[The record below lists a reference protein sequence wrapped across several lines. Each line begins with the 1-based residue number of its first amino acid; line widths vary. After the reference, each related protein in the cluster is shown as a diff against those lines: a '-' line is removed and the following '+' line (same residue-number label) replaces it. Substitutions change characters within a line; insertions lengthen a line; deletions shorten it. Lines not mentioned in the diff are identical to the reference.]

1 MKITREQ
8 LKSIVREVLTE
19 ENEYQ
24 AFFKKA
30 LEKAGKSIPNM
41 SDEEKKA
48 FFNKIDA
55 AWQGKGEKNERF
67 GRDKVGPAFGD
78 EFDSKGEDD
87 LDDIEDLDESTIN
100 EGFMTIAIGTWV
112 VLYLLKILAR
122 IAIIG
127 PYPIDKELS
136 KDKLHKV
143 TERLLKIALKSPKL
157 ETEKA
162 KMLRQY
168 LKDQIDSGKIKS
180 IKDLQDT
187 LEKASKTGIK
197 VKESV
202 KEEKVNEGF
211 LSIVLGVSLVAL
223 LLKLLGPV
231 VNKVVG
237 KVLFTKE
244 IPKDKLIKIINKL
257 TDLAIK
263 RATGDT
269 DKLDDFRNLAVSEIK
284 AGRVKTVK
292 DILMLLTKL
301 KH

>member
-8 LKSIVREVLTE
+8 LKNIVREVLTE
-19 ENEYQ
+19 ESEYQ
-24 AFFKKA
+24 KFFKKA
-30 LEKAGKSIPNM
+30 LEKTGKSIPQM
-41 SDEEKKA
+41 SDEEKKS

-55 AWQGKGEKNERF
+55 AWKGKGEKNERF
-67 GRDKVGPAFGD
+67 GRGVEGPTFG
-78 EFDSKGEDD
+78 SA
-87 LDDIEDLDESTIN
+87 DESVN
-100 EGFMTIAIGTWV
+100 EGFLTIAIGTWV

-187 LEKASKTGIK
+187 LEKTSKTGIK

-202 KEEKVNEGF
+202 NEEKVNEGF

-237 KVLFTKE
+237 KVVFTKE

-257 TDLAIK
+257 TDLTIK